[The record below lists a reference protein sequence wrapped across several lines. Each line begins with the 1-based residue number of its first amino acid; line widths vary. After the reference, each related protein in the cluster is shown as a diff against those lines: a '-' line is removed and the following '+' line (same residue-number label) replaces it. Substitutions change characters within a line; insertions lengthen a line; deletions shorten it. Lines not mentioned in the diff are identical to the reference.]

1 MLSQSKKLLLVILD
15 GFGIYKNY
23 PGNAVAL
30 AKMPTYNQLWRD
42 YPHAQLEA
50 SGEAVGL
57 TVGQIGSSEV
67 GHPAIGSGRVIY
79 QDLVRIKLA
88 IEDGSFAKN
97 EAFVVAF
104 DQAKKNNSTLH
115 IMGLLSPGG
124 VHSHQDHI
132 FALLRAAHLAGV
144 QKIYLH
150 AFTDGRDV
158 APKSCEDD
166 SFKPLAAVLEETGA
180 VLASVAGRYYSMDR
194 DNNWDRIDLAFN
206 ALTKREGL
214 RAKNYQEAIA
224 NSYAKDEND
233 EFIKPTLIDV
243 ADESAATIKEND
255 AVIFTNFRSDRTRQL
270 TERFLEKGPK
280 NLCFVTMTQYK
291 EEYQVKVAFAP
302 QSTDRTLGEVL
313 SENKL
318 KQLRI
323 TETQKFAHLTF
334 FLNCKREEPYPLE
347 ERFMFDSNKEVA
359 NFDEDPAMRAIDIGN
374 KIAEVMKDEDY
385 SVIFT
390 NLCNGDMVGHTGN
403 IPAAVKGL
411 EAVDQ
416 ALTVM
421 FAAAKEN
428 GYTILITADH
438 GNCEEMLGEN
448 GEVLT
453 AHTINPVPFILVDAE
468 VKKLNRDHGIL
479 ADVAPTMLKLL
490 GIEQPKEMTGVS
502 LV

>member
-1 MLSQSKKLLLVILD
+1 MHKKLLLVILD

-30 AKMPTYNQLWRD
+30 AKMPTYDQLWRD

-67 GHPAIGSGRVIY
+67 GHPAIGSGRVLY
-79 QDLVRIKLA
+79 QDLVKIKLA
-88 IEDGSFAKN
+88 IKDGSFAKN
-97 EAFVVAF
+97 EAFVAAF
-104 DQAKKNNSTLH
+104 DHAKKNNSTLH
-115 IMGLLSPGG
+115 VMGLLSPGG

-132 FALLRAAHLAGV
+132 FALLRSAHQSGV

-158 APKSCEDD
+158 APKSCEED
-166 SFKPLAAVLEETGA
+166 SFKPLAEVLKETGTI
-180 VLASVAGRYYSMDR
+180 LASISGRYYGMDR
-194 DNNWDRIDLAFN
+194 DHNWDRIDLAFD

-243 ADESAATIKEND
+243 SDENAATIKEND
-255 AVIFTNFRSDRTRQL
+255 ALIFTNFRSDRTRQL

-280 NLCFVTMTQYK
+280 NLFFATMTQYK
-291 EEYQVKVAFAP
+291 EDYQVEVAFAP
-302 QSTDRTLGEVL
+302 QTTDRTLGEVL

-334 FLNCKREEPYPLE
+334 FFNCKREEPYPLE
-347 ERFMFDSNKEVA
+347 DRFMFDSNKEVT

-374 KIAEVMKDEDY
+374 KIAETMKKGDY
-385 SVIFT
+385 DVIFT

-403 IPAAVKGL
+403 IPAAVKSL

-416 ALTVM
+416 ALT
-421 FAAAKEN
+421 AISSAAKEN

-448 GEVLT
+448 GEMNT
-453 AHTINPVPFILVDAE
+453 AHTINPVPFILVDQE
-468 VKKLNRDHGIL
+468 IKELNRDHGIL
-479 ADVAPTMLKLL
+479 ADIAPTMLKLL
-490 GIEQPKEMTGVS
+490 EIKQPVEMTGES

>member
-1 MLSQSKKLLLVILD
+1 MHKKLLLVILD

-23 PGNAVAL
+23 EGNAVAL
-30 AKMPTYNQLWRD
+30 AKMPTYSQLWRD
-42 YPHAQLEA
+42 YPHAELEA

-57 TVGQIGSSEV
+57 TAGQIGSSEV

-97 EAFVVAF
+97 EAFVAAF
-104 DQAKKNNSTLH
+104 EHAKKNGSTLH

-132 FALLRAAHLAGV
+132 FAMLRAAHQSGV

-158 APKSCEDD
+158 EPRSCEAD
-166 SFKPLAAVLEETGA
+166 SFKPLEAVLEETGT
-180 VLASVAGRYYSMDR
+180 VLASIAGRYYSMDR
-194 DNNWDRIDLAFN
+194 DTNWDRIDLAFA

-214 RAKNYQEAIA
+214 RAKNYHEAIA

-233 EFIKPTLIDV
+233 EFIKPTLLDV
-243 ADESAATIKEND
+243 ADENAATIKEHD

-280 NLCFVTMTQYK
+280 DLCFVTMTQYK
-291 EEYQVKVAFAP
+291 EDYQVKVAFAP

-313 SENKL
+313 AENKL

-347 ERFMFDSNKEVA
+347 DRFMFDSNKEVT
-359 NFDEDPAMRAIDIGN
+359 NFDEDPAMKAIDIGN
-374 KIAEVMKDEDY
+374 KIAETMQNGKYD
-385 SVIFT
+385 VIFT

-403 IPAAVKGL
+403 IPAAIKGL

-416 ALTVM
+416 ALTIM
-421 FAAAKEN
+421 LKSAKEN

-438 GNCEEMLGEN
+438 GNCEEMLSDKGD
-448 GEVLT
+448 VLT
-453 AHTINPVPFILVDAE
+453 AHTTNPVPFILVDE
-468 VKKLNRDHGIL
+468 EIKKLESETGIL
-479 ADVAPTMLKLL
+479 ADIAPTMLKLL
-490 GIEQPKEMTGVS
+490 EVKQPVEMTGKS